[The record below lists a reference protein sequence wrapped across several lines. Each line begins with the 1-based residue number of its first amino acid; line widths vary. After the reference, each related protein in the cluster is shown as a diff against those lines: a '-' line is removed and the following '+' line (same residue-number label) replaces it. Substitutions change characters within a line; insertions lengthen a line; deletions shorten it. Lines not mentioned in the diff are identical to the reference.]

1 MSVSFRIREA
11 VAGDVLGASEVIR
24 TAYLEGDAFYKK
36 EECRCR
42 VDLAGEAVRA
52 MLAPEHQGVLL
63 VAVGG
68 GAQGGVGEG
77 EGGDGEGDVV
87 MGAVHCEWPSAAE
100 GGTIPGWAGGGRR
113 RVWSFGM
120 LAVPAR
126 SGGRGAGRALV
137 SAALARLRQQKAAVA
152 AAGGVDGSAEVEID
166 VMVTLGNR
174 PRNLLGWYAGQGF
187 SKRGAEAHCWWQMF
201 GVVHPDWEGKVM
213 VQRMGQPL

>member
-1 MSVSFRIREA
+1 MSVAFRIREV

-36 EECRCR
+36 EECRFR

-52 MLAPEHQGVLL
+52 MLDPEHQGVLL

-68 GAQGGVGEG
+68 GAQDGDG
-77 EGGDGEGDVV
+77 GGDIV

-100 GGTIPGWAGGGRR
+100 GGTIPGWAERGCR

-126 SGGRGAGRALV
+126 GGGRGVGRALV

-174 PRNLLGWYAGQGF
+174 PRNLLGWYGGQGF
-187 SKRGAEAHCWWQMF
+187 GKRGAEAHCWWQMF